1 MPITDYD
8 VVIGLE
14 IHAQM
19 NTKTKMFCRC
29 SNDSFNK
36 TPNSNV
42 CPICMGFPGQLPI
55 LNQETIRKGIIAGL
69 SLNCK
74 IPEISIFDRK
84 NYFYPDSPKG
94 YQITQFT
101 DPISINGNIT
111 INTNQGEKTIRINRM
126 HIEDDAGKLTHTKSG
141 TLCDYNRSGTPL
153 MEIVSEPEIFSVEE
167 ASAYAREIQKIM
179 RYCGSSDADMEKGMM
194 RFDLNL
200 SLKPKGSSTLGTR
213 AEVKNLNSFQSLEK
227 AANYEI
233 KRQSELLDAGERI
246 AQETRGWDDK
256 LQKTV
261 SQRSKEEAMDYRY
274 FPEPDLPPIQ
284 ATPEFVDS
292 LRQFV
297 PELPHAK
304 EKRFANEF
312 KLLEDDIRILC
323 ETPELAN
330 YFESANAIS
339 KDPKITCS
347 FINTILAARLKE
359 DLISISE
366 SPVSAQNLGKLVKLV
381 KDGII
386 SNNVAKSTVFEAIYE
401 DDQDPESIVEK
412 KGLKQVNDTG
422 ALKSLAKKAITAL
435 PQAAED
441 VKNGEMKAI
450 GALVGFIMKESKGS
464 ANPKAV
470 NEILKELLN

>member
-1 MPITDYD
+1 MNKYD

-36 TPNSNV
+36 IPNSNV
-42 CPICMGFPGQLPI
+42 CPICMGFPGQLPL
-55 LNQETIRKGIIAGL
+55 LNKESVRKGIIAGL
-69 SLNCK
+69 SLNCE
-74 IPEISIFDRK
+74 IPEISKFDRK

-94 YQITQFT
+94 YQITQF
-101 DPISINGNIT
+101 DKPISINGNIT
-111 INTNQGEKTIRINRM
+111 ITTSKGEKIIHINRM
-126 HIEDDAGKLTHTKSG
+126 HLEDDAGKLTHTSSG

-167 ASAYAREIQKIM
+167 ASTYAREIQKIM

-200 SLKPKGSSTLGTR
+200 SLKPKGSDTLGTR
-213 AEVKNLNSFQSLEK
+213 AEIKNLNSFQSLEK
-227 AANYEI
+227 AAEYEI
-233 KRQSELLDAGERI
+233 KRQSQLLDNGEKV

-284 ATPEFVDS
+284 ASKELVNE
-292 LRQFV
+292 LRKFV
-297 PELPHAK
+297 PELPHDK
-304 EKRFANEF
+304 KKRFASEF
-312 KLLEDDIRILC
+312 NLLEDDIRILTS
-323 ETPELAN
+323 TPELAN
-330 YFESANAIS
+330 YFETANAIS
-339 KDPKITCS
+339 NDPKTTCA
-347 FINTILAARLKE
+347 FINTVLSAYLKE
-359 DLISISE
+359 DQISIKE
-366 SPVSAQNLGKLVKLV
+366 SPVSAENLGKLVKLI

-386 SNNVAKSTVFEAIYE
+386 SNNVAKSTVFEAMYE
-401 DDQDPESIVEK
+401 EGQNPEKIVEE
-412 KGLKQVNDTG
+412 KGLKQVSDTG
-422 ALKSLAKKAITAL
+422 ALEEMAKKAIKTL

-441 VKNGEMKAI
+441 VRNGEIKAI

-470 NEILKELLN
+470 NEILKKLLNS